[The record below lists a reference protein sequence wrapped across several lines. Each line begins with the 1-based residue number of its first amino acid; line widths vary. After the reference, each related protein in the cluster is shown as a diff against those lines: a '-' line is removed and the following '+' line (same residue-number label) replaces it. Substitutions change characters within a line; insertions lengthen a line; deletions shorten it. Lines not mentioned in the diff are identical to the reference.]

1 MKKET
6 LQKRIEDKLYTK
18 SGKLQK
24 KYEDVIT
31 ILLHPERKFR
41 PCCWTNKGR
50 SLRDYRMNVTE
61 GLRLIS
67 IDFESGNDAPR
78 GGLNGN
84 YIVLTSKGKRQS
96 KEYREG
102 YENR

>member
-24 KYEDVIT
+24 KYEDVID
-31 ILLHPERKFR
+31 ILLHPDRKFR
-41 PCCWTNKGR
+41 PFCWGYKFR
-50 SLRDYRMNVTE
+50 SLHDRSSNVAE
-61 GLRLIS
+61 GLKAIG
-67 IDFESGNDAPR
+67 IDFEEGNDAPR

-96 KEYREG
+96 KEWREV

>member
-6 LQKRIEDKLYTK
+6 LQERIEKNLYTK
-18 SGKLQK
+18 SGTLMK
-24 KYEDVIT
+24 KYEDVID
-31 ILLHPERKFR
+31 ILLHPDRKFR

-61 GLRLIS
+61 GLRLIG
-67 IDFESGNDAPR
+67 IDFDEGNDAPR

-96 KEYREG
+96 KEWRET

>member
-6 LQKRIEDKLYTK
+6 LQKRIEDKLYTR

-24 KYEDVIT
+24 KYEDVID
-31 ILLHPERKFR
+31 ILLHPDRKFR
-41 PCCWTNKGR
+41 PTVWTNKGR

-61 GLRLIS
+61 GLRLIG
-67 IDFESGNDAPR
+67 IAFEEGNDAPR

-96 KEYREG
+96 KEWREG

>member
-18 SGKLQK
+18 SCKLQK

-31 ILLHPERKFR
+31 ILLHPERKFL

-61 GLRLIS
+61 GLRLIG
-67 IDFESGNDAPR
+67 IDFDEGNDAPR
-78 GGLNGN
+78 GGLNGK
-84 YIVLTSKGKRQS
+84 YMVLTSKGKRQS
-96 KEYREG
+96 KEWREG